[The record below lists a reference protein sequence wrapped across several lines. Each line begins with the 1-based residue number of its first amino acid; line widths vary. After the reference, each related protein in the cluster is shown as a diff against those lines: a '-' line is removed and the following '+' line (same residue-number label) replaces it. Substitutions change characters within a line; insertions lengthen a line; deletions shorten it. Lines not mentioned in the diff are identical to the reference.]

1 MRKGKKKRKQNEQV
15 SGLVLMAEEKLDG
28 KEGER
33 GGENKTER
41 QGGRERRESTRWR
54 NVRGERNRQVEG
66 LERMEKKEVEG
77 CLKGGMGR
85 GSGQVM
91 HAGERRGCL
100 LSVCLWRDGVCL
112 VYWFVLPRV
121 VLPVPPVS
129 PRRTWS
135 RYS

>member
-1 MRKGKKKRKQNEQV
+1 MEKSKRRR
-15 SGLVLMAEEKLDG
+15 EKLTGGRVREDG
-28 KEGER
+28 GER
-33 GGENKTER
+33 GG
-41 QGGRERRESTRWR
+41 G
-54 NVRGERNRQVEG
+54 V
-66 LERMEKKEVEG
+66 LE
-77 CLKGGMGR
+77 KGVGR
-85 GSGQVM
+85 GSGQVT